1 MLRAFVRRYHHY
13 GEERIA
19 TLRGKVMK
27 QNQNQEPMVQE
38 SKCKFEPPSSPRGL
52 SNQDLSTQ
60 ISDVE
65 KRMEVELKEQ
75 AKLAEGRFFATGIM
89 QSICVGHT
97 LGTLICGIF

>member
-1 MLRAFVRRYHHY
+1 MNQN
-13 GEERIA
+13 
-19 TLRGKVMK
+19 
-27 QNQNQEPMVQE
+27 QNQNQESMVQE

-65 KRMEVELKEQ
+65 KRMQAELKEQ
-75 AKLAEGRFFATGIM
+75 AKLAEGRFFVTGIM